1 MSFWQVGGDP
11 GRFPLGQLKWS
22 SSFGDV
28 GYFCCGVWLGW
39 AGRALLTMLP
49 LVHLLPASVKSPAL
63 ETGWW
68 GHLTSCL
75 SITLGSRD
83 SWKDVR
89 EAFAEKN
96 NNQAGQIAKLLLFLG
111 ILYFGLQN
119 KAFCDSPWI
128 VCLNDFCSLLS
139 YKTPST
145 CCLNVLKCFWILPWM
160 SIEVGGLWGLQ
171 VCWGVLSCGG
181 GQ

>member
-1 MSFWQVGGDP
+1 M
-11 GRFPLGQLKWS
+11 
-22 SSFGDV
+22 
-28 GYFCCGVWLGW
+28 GYFSCGVWLGW
-39 AGRALLTMLP
+39 AGHALLTMLP
-49 LVHLLPASVKSPAL
+49 PMHLLPASVKSPAL

-75 SITLGSRD
+75 SVTLGSRD

-89 EAFAEKN
+89 EAFAEKTKT
-96 NNQAGQIAKLLLFLG
+96 KLVRLPNCFYFLVF
-111 ILYFGLQN
+111 YTSVCRTR
-119 KAFCDSPWI
+119 KAFCASPWI

-139 YKTPST
+139 CKTPST

-171 VCWGVLSCGG
+171 ACWGVPSCGG